1 MFAGSPAYGESPGE
15 ADGGVLSQPA
25 AINTTPEAFIDLLAA
40 EFFEDKLRLAQSRRV
55 EAETARQYLALSQAE
70 RKAFREARKRAWSH
84 MSVQEK
90 SVLRGAKHPRFA
102 NLTEAQKQPFRQI
115 ALQDLGIVNAAPVA
129 LLDGEI

>member
-1 MFAGSPAYGESPGE
+1 MISLRKSTPLLAAAALFSMFAGSPAYGESP
-15 ADGGVLSQPA
+15 
-25 AINTTPEAFIDLLAA
+25 
-40 EFFEDKLRLAQSRRV
+40 QSRRV